1 MPVKHPF
8 NIYREQLW
16 PLYHGSALW
25 KPNPVESI
33 YNQVSIGDV
42 GYIYEGSFI
51 RMFNVTL
58 PWDDESNRTLGEP
71 YRYDLLSSDSFAIR
85 RETFGKVDYY
95 SRRVSREENVGNTQ
109 AASPDE

>member
-16 PLYHGSALW
+16 PLYHGFALW
-25 KPNPVESI
+25 KPNPIEGV

-42 GYIYEGSFI
+42 GYIYEGAFV

-58 PWDDESNRTLGEP
+58 PWDDESNKILGEP
-71 YRYDLLSSDSFAIR
+71 GRYDTLSSDSFVIW

-95 SRRVSREENVGNTQ
+95 SRRVSREESPNTE

>member
-1 MPVKHPF
+1 MSVKHPF

-16 PLYHGSALW
+16 PLYHGFALW
-25 KPNPVESI
+25 KPNPVEDI
-33 YNQVSIGDV
+33 YDQVSIGDV
-42 GYIYEGSFI
+42 GYIYEGGFI

-58 PWDDESNRTLGEP
+58 PWDDESNKTLGEP
-71 YRYDLLSSDSFAIR
+71 CRYGPLSSDSFAVR

-95 SRRVSREENVGNTQ
+95 SRRVSREETVGNTQ

>member
-16 PLYHGSALW
+16 PLYHGFALW
-25 KPNPVESI
+25 NPNPVEGV

-42 GYIYEGSFI
+42 GYISEGGFI

-58 PWDDESNRTLGEP
+58 PWDDESNKALGGP
-71 YRYDLLSSDSFAIR
+71 GFYDPLSSESFAVR
-85 RETFGKVDYY
+85 RETCGKVDYY
-95 SRRVSREENVGNTQ
+95 SRRVSREETVGNTQ

>member
-8 NIYREQLW
+8 NIYREHLW
-16 PLYHGSALW
+16 PLHHGFALW
-25 KPNPVESI
+25 RPNPVEGI

-42 GYIYEGSFI
+42 GYVSQGAFI

-58 PWDDESNRTLGEP
+58 SWDDESNKSLGEP
-71 YRYDLLSSDSFAIR
+71 YRYDPLRPGDFAIR

-95 SRRVSREENVGNTQ
+95 SRRVSREENDRNTQ
-109 AASPDE
+109 ATSPDQ